1 MLFTAARETRKEMRL
16 LDATLREGEQRSGR
30 SFSVDQ
36 KVDCARML
44 DDLGI
49 DYIQVGFPIA
59 QDGTA
64 DVCDRVDLSAQ
75 LVGIARAIERDID
88 AAVEAGV
95 DVVEFGIPV
104 SDIQR
109 EHVLGASRSEVVE
122 KAVAIEAYARDRG
135 LEVNVSAQDAFRA
148 ELDLLNDL
156 AAAVEPATFTLLDTV
171 GAATPAAV
179 ERYLTGIDAEPDR
192 LGVHFHNDLG
202 VGTANVLQAAD
213 HGVQKAD
220 VTVGGIGERV
230 GNAPLEEVV
239 TAGTTGPTEIDFGV
253 DVERLIPTCRS
264 VLERLEEPIPPHK
277 PVLGETAFEHESGMH
292 TATML
297 DEPAVYEAFDPSR
310 FGGERRLLFGPSSGG
325 GAARRL
331 LERAGAS
338 DPSEDLVEEFLEELR
353 SLEEH
358 VPYDAAV
365 ELARETVETA

>member
-1 MLFTAARETRKEMRL
+1 MRL

-64 DVCDRVDLSAQ
+64 EVCDRADVSAQ

-88 AAVEAGV
+88 AAHEAGV

-122 KAVAIEAYARDRG
+122 KAVAIEAYAREQG

-148 ELDLLNDL
+148 DLDLLNEI

-171 GAATPAAV
+171 GAATPATV
-179 ERYLTGIDAEPDR
+179 ERYLADIEAEPDR

-202 VGTANVLQAAD
+202 VGTANVLQAAE

-253 DVERLIPTCRS
+253 DTEQLIPTCRN

-277 PVLGETAFEHESGMH
+277 PVLGETAFAHESGMH

-297 DEPAVYEAFDPSR
+297 DEPSVYEAYDPSR

-331 LERAGAS
+331 LDRAGAS
-338 DPSEDLVEEFLEELR
+338 DPSEDLVEQFLDELR

-365 ELARETVETA
+365 ELARETVEESA